1 MAGPS
6 GVERRRSRAVTA
18 AVGVTVLPL
27 VLLGAATQ
35 QVDASPGS
43 SAATPSLHVVPLR
56 PDVVPPAG
64 GEQSASRRAGLPRT
78 QTRVFSTVGITW
90 LPDGADAGVSAEVR
104 TRHAGSGRW
113 SPWRRLPLEVTKT
126 DPAAGSPPLRHGTAP
141 LYVGPS
147 NGVEAR
153 VDGRG
158 KPLPRGL
165 RVDLVDPGSAD
176 SDAELD
182 EVAAAGDASAPS
194 AAIIPR
200 SGWAADE
207 ALRTCTPADV
217 RTPQVTF
224 VSSAGAARDYSPIEA
239 ARMVRGIYGYQTLST
254 GWCDVGATFLV
265 DRFGRTFA
273 GRWSGTS
280 GTPLGAHTPGFDDQ
294 SIGVAL
300 LGLAEDG
307 RASGPQAAGLA
318 GLLARELIRS
328 YGDPSSRVTLTA
340 SSDGPVHA
348 RGARVVFPAI
358 SGPPSPASSSAAP
371 SLSGDQLQRTRRE
384 VASLMGAGLVA
395 PTASAAVVQH
405 DDGEVVV
412 TAGVLRPQSWE
423 LTLRRDDGT
432 VVRRLS
438 GSARTSLEARW
449 DLLDDAGA
457 RVPPGRYSL
466 ELRSTAG
473 SRSALPWTRTV
484 TVVGPGGLP
493 ETPPPSTGPSVPPVS
508 TPPPPQPPGPPHQER
523 WSPRQGVQWQWQL
536 QGEVDTSI
544 DVPVYDLDGFT
555 TSAQT
560 VAALRDRGRHA
571 ICYLSVGA
579 WEDWRPDADRFPTSV
594 LGADN
599 GWPGERWLDVRRLDL
614 LAPVLSERIAMCRDK
629 GFAAVEP
636 DNVDAYVNDSGFPL
650 TGADQLAFNRWVAA
664 EVHRHGMSVGLKNDL
679 DQVRELVDDFDFAV
693 NEQCFEYSECDALL
707 PFLRAGKAVLHVEY
721 AVPAERFCSRVP
733 PGFSSM
739 QKRLD
744 LGVWRRGC

>member
-1 MAGPS
+1 VA
-6 GVERRRSRAVTA
+6 
-18 AVGVTVLPL
+18 VLPL
-27 VLLGAATQ
+27 ALVGASTQ
-35 QVDASPGS
+35 QVDASPAM
-43 SAATPSLHVVPLR
+43 SAVTPSLHVVPMR
-56 PDVVPPAG
+56 PDAAPPAG
-64 GEQSASRRAGLPRT
+64 GDQSAPRRAGLPRT
-78 QTRVFSTVGITW
+78 ETRVFSTVGITW

-113 SPWRRLPLEVTKT
+113 SPWRRLPLEVTT
-126 DPAAGSPPLRHGTAP
+126 IDRAAGSPPLRHGTAP

-165 RVDLVDPGSAD
+165 RVDLVDPGLAD
-176 SDAELD
+176 SDTDLED
-182 EVAAAGDASAPS
+182 VVAAGDASAAP

-200 SGWAADE
+200 AGWAADE
-207 ALRTCTPADV
+207 GLRTCTPPDIG
-217 RTPQVTF
+217 TPQVAF

-254 GWCDVGATFLV
+254 GWCDLGATFLV
-265 DRFGRTFA
+265 DRFGRIFA
-273 GRWSGTS
+273 GRWSGAS

-300 LGLAEDG
+300 LGLDRDG
-307 RASGPQAAGLA
+307 RASRPQAAGLA
-318 GLLARELIRS
+318 GLLAHELTRS
-328 YGDPSSRVTLTA
+328 YGDPSRGVTLTA
-340 SSDGPVHA
+340 SHDGPVHA
-348 RGARVVFPAI
+348 RGARAVFSTISSPPYGTSLPA
-358 SGPPSPASSSAAP
+358 ASSLP
-371 SLSGDQLQRTRRE
+371 VDQLQRIRRE
-384 VASLMGAGLVA
+384 VTLLMGAGLVA
-395 PTASAAVVQH
+395 PRASAAVVQH
-405 DDGEVVV
+405 DAGDVVV

-432 VVRRLS
+432 VVRRVS
-438 GSARTSLEARW
+438 GSARVSVEARW

-457 RVPPGRYSL
+457 PVPPGRYAL
-466 ELRSTAG
+466 ELRSGAG
-473 SRSALPWTRTV
+473 SLSALPWTLTV
-484 TVVGPGGLP
+484 TVVGSGEDP
-493 ETPPPSTGPSVPPVS
+493 EAPPPSTGPSVPPVV
-508 TPPPPQPPGPPHQER
+508 TPPPPSPPGPPHQER
-523 WSPRQGVQWQWQL
+523 WSPPQGVQWQWQL
-536 QGEVDTSI
+536 QGEIDTSI
-544 DVPVYDLDGFT
+544 DVPVYGLDGFT

-560 VAALRDRGRHA
+560 VAGLRAQGRHA

-579 WEDWRPDADRFPTSV
+579 WEDWRPDADRFPASV

-599 GWPGERWLDVRRLDL
+599 GWPGERWLDIRRLDL

-629 GFAAVEP
+629 GFEAVEP

-679 DQVRELVDDFDFAV
+679 DQVQELVDDFDFAM

-721 AVPAERFCSRVP
+721 AVPAERFCGRVP